1 MNKNEQKNLGA
12 GNMITEIEEM
22 EKFIQSSEVVD
33 ETLGMDTLAGPFL
46 TILCC

>member
-1 MNKNEQKNLGA
+1 MNINEQKNLSA

-22 EKFIQSSEVVD
+22 EKFIQSSEESD
-33 ETLGMDTLAGPFL
+33 ETLGMPTLAGPVL